1 MRTRSDAARQRSLL
15 KLPDDCIRHV
25 AHFISDVD
33 AARLALTSRRVM
45 RPMTPAVWAQILKA
59 SHGGLK
65 IAAADLDDGLRV
77 AARLAAARADKG
89 PVDGFWALATNYGA
103 APGPRQQRYWV
114 DSLFQREPWRIYC
127 SRSNPDGEP
136 VLCAAAFLA
145 GGYDERF
152 DRRYMLDRLE
162 EEDRALLQQ
171 AYRDGRCNLA
181 YVFDDVYGHV
191 EGGRTSRICQEI
203 QRYFEQQQEF
213 GNPWFRS
220 GLAAT
225 IYHIRGNDGIEL
237 DARVEALAARAHPAT
252 AIATGIT
259 IRRAMNFTCPARC
272 GIIYGF
278 RRPPRVSD
286 ISDGRLKDLAAAAAP
301 TIRGIINAENGA
313 FWGGRTRR
321 ELRSHFDLEPEYL
334 LTQLTQV
341 VCVQLVGGDENEE
354 VFPLAVFCFRSRED
368 WDDLGEMPDMRAPLA
383 VPVAIQGLAVAV
395 VEIDDHSD
403 GEANVDLEYVG
414 IEGYAYVPPDHEP
427 VPPDHRL

>member
-1 MRTRSDAARQRSLL
+1 
-15 KLPDDCIRHV
+15 
-25 AHFISDVD
+25 
-33 AARLALTSRRVM
+33 
-45 RPMTPAVWAQILKA
+45 
-59 SHGGLK
+59 
-65 IAAADLDDGLRV
+65 
-77 AARLAAARADKG
+77 
-89 PVDGFWALATNYGA
+89 
-103 APGPRQQRYWV
+103 
-114 DSLFQREPWRIYC
+114 
-127 SRSNPDGEP
+127 
-136 VLCAAAFLA
+136 LCAAAFLA
-145 GGYDERF
+145 GGYDDRF

-162 EEDRALLQQ
+162 EDQDRALLQEEF
-171 AYRDGRCNLA
+171 RGSRTNLA
-181 YVFDDVYGHV
+181 YVFDDSYGHV
-191 EGGRTSRICQEI
+191 AGGRTSRICEEI
-203 QRYFEQQQEF
+203 QRHFEQQQEF

-220 GLAAT
+220 GLSAT
-225 IYHIRGNDGIEL
+225 IYHIRSNDGIEL

-354 VFPLAVFCFRSRED
+354 VFPLAVFCF
-368 WDDLGEMPDMRAPLA
+368 
-383 VPVAIQGLAVAV
+383 
-395 VEIDDHSD
+395 
-403 GEANVDLEYVG
+403 
-414 IEGYAYVPPDHEP
+414 
-427 VPPDHRL
+427 

>member
-15 KLPDDCIRHV
+15 KLPEDCLRNV
-25 AHFISDVD
+25 ALFIDCDVD

-45 RPMTPAVWAQILKA
+45 RSMTSAVWAQVLKA

-77 AARLAAARADKG
+77 AARLAAARANGG
-89 PVDGFWALATNYGA
+89 PVDGFFALATNYGA
-103 APGPRQQRYWV
+103 APYGQQQYWA
-114 DSLFQREPWRIYC
+114 DALFRREPWRIYC

-145 GGYDERF
+145 GGDDERF

-162 EEDRALLQQ
+162 EEDRTYIQESF
-171 AYRDGRCNLA
+171 RNGRTNLA

-203 QRYFEQQQEF
+203 QRHFEQQQEF
-213 GNPWFRS
+213 DNPWFRS
-220 GLAAT
+220 GLSAT
-225 IYHIRGNDGIEL
+225 SYQARGNDGIEV
-237 DARVEALAARAHPAT
+237 DPRVERLVVRPHAAT

-301 TIRGIINAENGA
+301 AVIDFMEAETNGFAYRAEDRGLELPFVNTRAVEL
-313 FWGGRTRR
+313 RTRNKGIAC
-321 ELRSHFDLEPEYL
+321 F
-334 LTQLTQV
+334 QLIS
-341 VCVQLVGGDENEE
+341 LPGSDEEE
-354 VFPLAVFCFRSRED
+354 VFPLAVFGFRTTF
-368 WDDLGEMPDMRAPLA
+368 DLDYLPDLRVNLD
-383 VPVAIQGLAVAV
+383 VPVAIQGMAVAV
-395 VEIDDHSD
+395 VETDDHSE

-414 IEGYAYVPPDHEP
+414 IEGYAYLPPGHDGS
-427 VPPDHRL
+427 